1 MFELWLRELRVRQE
15 FFVNASGWIDHR
27 PTVPPVQ
34 IELSGLPHAVQCPSW
49 YWPHQC
55 PFWIGSG
62 AGGDVVEL
70 PDGSALITTVVT
82 YLSGHTL
89 NPPEAC
95 GVFIFR
101 STDKPQWGR
110 WRYLGTVATA
120 AQFPQNG
127 EGPNENAITL
137 LADGKTLSVV
147 FRLDSESPAA
157 ATSACPV
164 THAHCVRWMA
174 DGDGVPL
181 HPEQAKQAP
190 YHQSFSTDCAR
201 VPLLPCP
208 LAL

>member
-1 MFELWLRELRVRQE
+1 M
-15 FFVNASGWIDHR
+15 NASGWIDHR

-49 YWPHQC
+49 YFPHSC

-101 STDKPQWGR
+101 STDKPRWGR

-147 FRLDSESPAA
+147 FRLDSESPQPPPLPDLSLMVTAFGGWQ
-157 ATSACPV
+157 TGTACLCTRSRPSRPP
-164 THAHCVRWMA
+164 TIRASPPTVRA
-174 DGDGVPL
+174 RPPFSLVPL
-181 HPEQAKQAP
+181 RSGQ
-190 YHQSFSTDCAR
+190 
-201 VPLLPCP
+201 LPSMR
-208 LAL
+208 